1 MIRTT
6 LLVFTACSIALAG
19 CASPDQPSST
29 GQTVAEGAGIGVLGG
44 ALVGGLL
51 GGQRGALIG
60 ALGGGLLGAAAGGYV
75 AQQKSKYASI
85 EARIAGE
92 RELIAQATATAQA
105 QTAASAA
112 KLRVADAQLTELQ
125 RMQGD
130 RAAAEHTA
138 NVMLADLRH
147 QRSDL
152 EGSRKELETRIK
164 NEQAFIV
171 ETEHEIGTG
180 DPQKAA
186 QLAQWKAD
194 MPAMQAA
201 LVAMNDQITDVTNM
215 ETRVQRVR
223 SYCC

>member
-1 MIRTT
+1 MIRRS
-6 LLVFTACSIALAG
+6 LLVFTACGIALAG

-44 ALVGGLL
+44 ALIGGLI
-51 GGQRGALIG
+51 GGRNGALIG
-60 ALGGGLLGAAAGGYV
+60 GLGGGLLGAAAGGYV

-92 RELIAQATATAQA
+92 RELVAQATATAKA

-112 KLRVADAQLTELQ
+112 KLRVADAQLAELQ
-125 RMQGD
+125 RMGGD
-130 RAAAEHTA
+130 RTRAEQTA
-138 NVMLADLRH
+138 STMLADLQH

-152 EGSRKELETRIK
+152 EGSRKGLETRIK

-171 ETEHEIGTG
+171 ETEREIGNN
-180 DPQKAA
+180 DPQKTA

-223 SYCC
+223 AYCC